1 MSLGSG
7 ELERL
12 TIRLAGLANDI
23 SRDAASSDCVGS
35 FEVVSGQDSG
45 VRGQFRTFAGSSAA
59 PFRAF
64 ESRGS
69 VGRVCDPRTLRS
81 SGSRHLHKRKR
92 GASGAQGRACRQV
105 FGPAECCERSRRP
118 EGTGAEAS
126 QQALRMPAVSSSA
139 AEFYN

>member
-45 VRGQFRTFAGSSAA
+45 VRANSGHLQAA
-59 PFRAF
+59 RLPLQ
-64 ESRGS
+64 S
-69 VGRVCDPRTLRS
+69 L
-81 SGSRHLHKRKR
+81 
-92 GASGAQGRACRQV
+92 
-105 FGPAECCERSRRP
+105 
-118 EGTGAEAS
+118 
-126 QQALRMPAVSSSA
+126 
-139 AEFYN
+139 